1 MTALDPANTTI
12 NDLCTQALRESN
24 AFGVGQTPLA
34 EDLNDAQIRL
44 MWMLQEWERKR
55 WFVYHLINIVVQST
69 GAQTYSVGPGGQ
81 FDTGVGSVRP
91 ARIEAAFLR
100 QPTTGGGGGIP
111 VDYPLE
117 LIQSYEDYMR
127 VTLKELVSFTGG
139 VFYDSGWPLGTL
151 YPVPIPQANVY
162 SIGIL
167 VMAQLP
173 LSALT
178 NPATNFAIPYEY
190 YYAMM
195 TNLAVRLR
203 SKYGIGTFAGDMLPG
218 LAKES
223 LATLK
228 GANSQI
234 PRLTMPKELSRGG
247 IYNIFSD
254 RNY

>member
-1 MTALDPANTTI
+1 MSALDPANTTWG
-12 NDLCTQALRESN
+12 DLVSESLRECS
-24 AFGVGQTPLA
+24 AFGIGQTPTSD
-34 EDLNDAQIRL
+34 DLNGALVRL

-55 WFVYHLINIVVQST
+55 WFVYHDVLYVKVST
-69 GAQTYSVGPGGQ
+69 GAQKYTVGPGAD
-81 FDTGVGSVRP
+81 FDTGVNSVRP
-91 ARIEAAFLR
+91 NRIEAAFLR

-127 VTLKELVSFTGG
+127 VTLKQLTSFTGG
-139 VFYDSGWPLGTL
+139 VFYDSKWPLGEL

-162 SIGIL
+162 SLGIL
-167 VMAQLP
+167 VLEQLP
-173 LSALT
+173 LSSVT
-178 NPATNFAIPYEY
+178 NASARVILPYEY
-190 YYAMM
+190 YYCMM
-195 TNLAVRLR
+195 TNLAMRLR
-203 SKYGIGTFAGDMLPG
+203 PKYGIGTWPGDPLPG

-223 LATLK
+223 LALLR

>member
-1 MTALDPANTTI
+1 MSALDPTKTTV
-12 NDLCTQALRESN
+12 NDLCSEALKEAN

-34 EDLNDAQIRL
+34 EDLNGAQVRL

-55 WFVYHLINIVVQST
+55 WFVYHLVNLVVQST

-81 FDTGVGSVRP
+81 FDTGVNSVRP
-91 ARIEAAFLR
+91 NRIEAAFLR

-127 VTLKELVSFTGG
+127 VTLKQLTSFTGG
-139 VFYDSGWPLGTL
+139 VFYDTTWPLGTL
-151 YPVPIPQANVY
+151 YPVPIPQANTY

-167 VMAQLP
+167 VLAQLP

-178 NPATNFAIPYEY
+178 NPVTPFILPYEY
-190 YYAMM
+190 YYPMM
-195 TNLAVRLR
+195 LNLAVRLR
-203 SKYGIGTFAGDMLPG
+203 AKYGIGTYPGDQLPG

-223 LATLK
+223 LSMLR
-228 GANSQI
+228 GSNSQI